1 MQQLDVE
8 ACRRQFPG
16 LARQVG
22 GRPAVFF
29 DGPGGSQV
37 PSVVIDAM
45 TDCLTHRNANDGGLF
60 ATSREVGE
68 VVNSA
73 RQAVADLIGAPDPD
87 EVVFGQNM
95 TTLTFALSRSLART
109 WRQGDEV
116 VVTRL
121 DHDANV
127 TPWVLAAE
135 EAGAVVRVLD
145 IDPTNCTLRLDQF
158 QNLLTDRTRLVAV
171 GLASNAVGTV
181 NPIGEMVAA
190 ARRVGALVFVDA
202 VHIVPHRPVDVMA
215 LGADFLACSCYK
227 FFGPHLGVLWGRR
240 EHLERLP
247 AYKVRPAPDSIPGRW
262 MTGTPSFEAIAGTR
276 AAVDYLAGIGGG
288 SDRGVALATG
298 YAAIQGYENALAEQ
312 FLDGIARLPAWR
324 VWGITDS
331 ARLADRVPT
340 FGLTHRTKP
349 AAEVAGILGEQ
360 GYFVWNGHF
369 YAPGLI
375 DAIGLAKAGM
385 LRVGFLHYNTASEI
399 DRLLNVL
406 GDLGT

>member
-1 MQQLDVE
+1 MMQQLDVE

-68 VVNSA
+68 VVDAA

-87 EVVFGQNM
+87 EVVFGPNM

-127 TPWVLAAE
+127 TPWVLAAA

-145 IDPTNCTLRLDQF
+145 IDPADCTLRLDQF
-158 QNLLTDRTRLVAV
+158 QHLLTDRTRLVAV

-181 NPIGEMVAA
+181 NS
-190 ARRVGALVFVDA
+190 
-202 VHIVPHRPVDVMA
+202 IVRNGCSRPT
-215 LGADFLACSCYK
+215 
-227 FFGPHLGVLWGRR
+227 
-240 EHLERLP
+240 
-247 AYKVRPAPDSIPGRW
+247 RW
-262 MTGTPSFEAIAGTR
+262 A
-276 AAVDYLAGIGGG
+276 
-288 SDRGVALATG
+288 
-298 YAAIQGYENALAEQ
+298 
-312 FLDGIARLPAWR
+312 
-324 VWGITDS
+324 
-331 ARLADRVPT
+331 
-340 FGLTHRTKP
+340 H
-349 AAEVAGILGEQ
+349 
-360 GYFVWNGHF
+360 
-369 YAPGLI
+369 
-375 DAIGLAKAGM
+375 
-385 LRVGFLHYNTASEI
+385 
-399 DRLLNVL
+399 
-406 GDLGT
+406 